1 MKKAVRFSTSGF
13 EPYEGEIRRV
23 ASDMEVGAVISR
35 IWRKDATVWKEK
47 DEEISDRL
55 GWLEAPEKTAGML
68 PGIDSFVNEV
78 REAEYEHALLMGMGG
93 SSLAPEVFSRVFG
106 TQKGYL
112 TLDVLDSTDPEAVLR
127 GAEKFPC
134 EKTIFIASSKSGT
147 TLETTSFLNFFYT
160 RTSESLGRERA
171 GAHFAAITDPG
182 TPLERTAR
190 GLEFRRVFHGD
201 PDIGGRFSALSAFG
215 LAPAAL
221 LGMDIP
227 RLLARARLAAG
238 DCRTAAPRENP
249 GATLGL
255 LLGVMATA
263 GRDKAVFLLSPG
275 IECFGA
281 WIEQLLAE
289 STGKEGRGILPLVRD
304 AGFSFDRVAPDQFVV
319 HIRLGGDGSHDERLR
334 QIGKNRTPLVSCTL
348 EDVHDLGYQFFL
360 WEMATAVA
368 GHILKVNPFDQPN
381 VAASKK
387 KTEAVLKTLQ
397 ERGGPAGT
405 KPAGVKGRAFGSPLA
420 RSFNPRASTAEVDPR
435 VKPGAPAAEDELRRF
450 LSRAEPGDYVVVQ
463 AFLPPEPAIRAFL
476 QEFAAAIRAK
486 TDLAVTSDFGPRFL
500 HSTGQ
505 LHKGG
510 RGNGL
515 FIQLTSGHPRDAGV
529 PAGPGSS
536 TSSYS
541 FGTLIDAQ
549 ALGDREALRE
559 NGRRVI
565 HFHFHDRPGDGV
577 RRLIESL

>member
-1 MKKAVRFSTSGF
+1 MRFSTEGF
-13 EPYEGEIRRV
+13 EPYAGEIRRV
-23 ASDMEVGAVISR
+23 VSDMELGAILSR

-47 DEEISDRL
+47 DVEISDRL
-55 GWLEAPEKTAGML
+55 GWLEAPEKAAGML

-78 REAEYEHALLMGMGG
+78 REAGYEHALLLGMGG

-112 TLDVLDSTDPEAVLR
+112 TLDVLDSTDPEAALS
-127 GAEKFPC
+127 GAERLPC
-134 EKTIFIASSKSGT
+134 EKTIWIASSKSGT

-160 RTSESLGRERA
+160 RARESLGRERA

-190 GLEFRRVFHGD
+190 ELGFRRVFHGD
-201 PDIGGRFSALSAFG
+201 PDVGGRFSALSAFG

-227 RLLARARLAAG
+227 RLLARARQAAG
-238 DCRTAAPRENP
+238 DCRTASPRENP
-249 GATLGL
+249 GAYLGL

-304 AGFSFDRVAPDQFVV
+304 AGFSFERDAPDLLVV
-319 HIRLGGDGSHDERLR
+319 HIGIAGDGAHAERLR
-334 QIGKNRTPLVSCTL
+334 QISTNRTPLVSCTL

-360 WEMATAVA
+360 WELATAVT

-387 KTEAVLKTLQ
+387 KTEAILKAFQ
-397 ERGGPAGT
+397 ERGDLIGT
-405 KPAGVKGRAFGSPLA
+405 KPAGEG
-420 RSFNPRASTAEVDPR
+420 
-435 VKPGAPAAEDELRRF
+435 ELRRF
-450 LSRAEPGDYVVVQ
+450 LGRAEPGDYVVVQ
-463 AFLPPEPAIRAFL
+463 AFLPPESAIRSCL
-476 QEFAAAIRAK
+476 QELAAAIRAK
-486 TDLAVTSDFGPRFL
+486 TDLAVTYDFGPRFL

-505 LHKGG
+505 LHKGD

-515 FIQLTSGHPRDAGV
+515 FIQLTAGHLRDAGV
-529 PAGPGSS
+529 PAGPGFS

-549 ALGDREALRE
+549 ALGDRKALKE

-565 HFHFHDRPGDGV
+565 HFHFHDRANEGI
-577 RRLIESL
+577 RHLTESL

>member
-1 MKKAVRFSTSGF
+1 
-13 EPYEGEIRRV
+13 
-23 ASDMEVGAVISR
+23 
-35 IWRKDATVWKEK
+35 
-47 DEEISDRL
+47 
-55 GWLEAPEKTAGML
+55 
-68 PGIDSFVNEV
+68 
-78 REAEYEHALLMGMGG
+78 
-93 SSLAPEVFSRVFG
+93 
-106 TQKGYL
+106 
-112 TLDVLDSTDPEAVLR
+112 
-127 GAEKFPC
+127 
-134 EKTIFIASSKSGT
+134 
-147 TLETTSFLNFFYT
+147 
-160 RTSESLGRERA
+160 
-171 GAHFAAITDPG
+171 
-182 TPLERTAR
+182 
-190 GLEFRRVFHGD
+190 
-201 PDIGGRFSALSAFG
+201 LSAFG

-227 RLLARARLAAG
+227 RLLARARQAAG
-238 DCRTAAPRENP
+238 DCRTAALRENP
-249 GATLGL
+249 GASLGL
-255 LLGVMATA
+255 LLGVMAAA
-263 GRDKAVFLLSPG
+263 GRDKAVFLLSPEIKG
-275 IECFGA
+275 FGA

-304 AGFSFDRVAPDQFVV
+304 AGFSFDRDAPDRFVV
-319 HIRLGGDGSHDERLR
+319 HLGLGGDGSHDERLR
-334 QIGKNRTPLVSCTL
+334 RIGQNRTPLVSFTL
-348 EDVHDLGYQFFL
+348 EDIHDLGYQFFL

-387 KTEAVLKTLQ
+387 KTEAVLKAVQ

-405 KPAGVKGRAFGSPLA
+405 KPAGVKGRAFA
-420 RSFNPRASTAEVDPR
+420 AEVDPR

-463 AFLPPEPAIRAFL
+463 AFLPPEPAIRACL

-486 TDLAVTSDFGPRFL
+486 TDLAVTYDFGPRFL

-515 FIQLTSGHPRDAGV
+515 FIQFTAGHLRDACV

-549 ALGDREALRE
+549 ALGDREALKDK
-559 NGRRVI
+559 GRRII
-565 HFHFHDRPGDGV
+565 HFHFPERADEGI
-577 RRLIESL
+577 RRLSESL

>member
-1 MKKAVRFSTSGF
+1 MRFTAAGL
-13 EPYEGEIRRV
+13 EPYDRQIRQAV
-23 ASDMEVGAVISR
+23 SGMELGAVISR

-47 DEEISDRL
+47 DVEISDRL
-55 GWLEAPEKTAGML
+55 GWLEAPEKAAGML
-68 PGIDSFVNEV
+68 PGIDSFVQEV
-78 REAEYEHALLMGMGG
+78 REAGYEHALLLGMGG

-112 TLDVLDSTDPEAVLR
+112 TLDVLDSTDPEAALSC
-127 GAEKFPC
+127 AEGLPC

-160 RTSESLGRERA
+160 RARESLGREQA

-182 TPLERTAR
+182 TPLERTALDL
-190 GLEFRRVFHGD
+190 GFRRVFHGD
-201 PDIGGRFSALSAFG
+201 PNVGGRFSVLSAFG
-215 LAPAAL
+215 LLPAAL

-227 RLLARARLAAG
+227 RLLARARQAAG
-238 DCRTAAPRENP
+238 DCRTASPRENP
-249 GATLGL
+249 GAYLGL

-275 IECFGA
+275 IEGFGA

-304 AGFSFDRVAPDQFVV
+304 AGFSFERDAPDLLVV
-319 HIRLGGDGSHDERLR
+319 HIGIAGDGAHAERLR
-334 QIGKNRTPLVSCTL
+334 QISANRTPLVSCTL

-360 WEMATAVA
+360 WEMATAAA

-387 KTEAVLKTLQ
+387 KTKAVLKAVQ

-405 KPAGVKGRAFGSPLA
+405 KPA
-420 RSFNPRASTAEVDPR
+420 D
-435 VKPGAPAAEDELRRF
+435 EDELRRF

-463 AFLPPEPAIRAFL
+463 AFLPPEPALRACL

-486 TDLAVTSDFGPRFL
+486 TDLAVTYDFGPRFL

-505 LHKGG
+505 LHKGD

-515 FIQLTSGHPRDAGV
+515 FIQLTAGHLRDAAV

-536 TSSYS
+536 SSSYS
-541 FGTLIDAQ
+541 FGVLIDAQ

-559 NGRRVI
+559 KGRRVI
-565 HFHFHDRPGDGV
+565 RFHFHERADEGI

>member
-1 MKKAVRFSTSGF
+1 MRFSTSGL

-23 ASDMEVGAVISR
+23 ASGMEAAAVMSR

-47 DEEISDRL
+47 DVEISGRL
-55 GWLEAPEKTAGML
+55 GWLEAPEKAAGML

-78 REAEYEHALLMGMGG
+78 REAGYDQALLLGMGG

-112 TLDVLDSTDPEAVLR
+112 TLDVLDSTDPEAVLSR
-127 GAEKFPC
+127 AEKLAC

-160 RTSESLGRERA
+160 RTSDSLGRERA

-190 GLEFRRVFHGD
+190 GLGFRCVFYGD
-201 PDIGGRFSALSAFG
+201 PDVGGRFSVLSAFG

-227 RLLARARLAAG
+227 RLLTRARQAAG

-249 GATLGL
+249 GASLGL
-255 LLGVMATA
+255 LLGVMAAA

-275 IECFGA
+275 IEGFGA

-304 AGFSFDRVAPDQFVV
+304 AGFSFDRDAPDRFVV
-319 HIRLGGDGSHDERLR
+319 HIGLGGDGSHDERLR
-334 QIGKNRTPLVSCTL
+334 RIGKNRTPLVSYTL

-368 GHILKVNPFDQPN
+368 GRILKVNPFDQPN
-381 VAASKK
+381 VSASKK
-387 KTEAVLKTLQ
+387 KTEAVLKAFQ
-397 ERGGPAGT
+397 ERGGPAGP
-405 KPAGVKGRAFGSPLA
+405 K
-420 RSFNPRASTAEVDPR
+420 
-435 VKPGAPAAEDELRRF
+435 PAAEDELRRF

-463 AFLPPEPAIRAFL
+463 AFLPPEPAIRAGL

-486 TDLAVTSDFGPRFL
+486 TDLAVTYDFGPRFL

-505 LHKGG
+505 LHKGD

-549 ALGDREALRE
+549 ALGDLEALME

-565 HFHFHDRPGDGV
+565 RFHFPERADEGI

>member
-1 MKKAVRFSTSGF
+1 MRFSTSGL

-23 ASDMEVGAVISR
+23 ASGMEAAAVMSR

-47 DEEISDRL
+47 DVEISGRL
-55 GWLEAPEKTAGML
+55 GWLEAPEKAAGML

-78 REAEYEHALLMGMGG
+78 REAGYDHALLLGMGG

-112 TLDVLDSTDPEAVLR
+112 ALDVLDSTDPEAVLSR
-127 GAEKFPC
+127 AEKLAC

-160 RTSESLGRERA
+160 RTSDSLGRERA

-190 GLEFRRVFHGD
+190 GLGFRCVFYGD
-201 PDIGGRFSALSAFG
+201 PDVGGRFSVLSAFG

-227 RLLARARLAAG
+227 RLLTRARQAAG

-249 GATLGL
+249 GASLGL
-255 LLGVMATA
+255 LLGVMAAA

-275 IECFGA
+275 IEGFGA

-304 AGFSFDRVAPDQFVV
+304 AGFSFDRDAPDRFVV
-319 HIRLGGDGSHDERLR
+319 HIGLGGDGSHDERLR
-334 QIGKNRTPLVSCTL
+334 RIGKNRTPLVSYTL

-397 ERGGPAGT
+397 ERGGPAGP
-405 KPAGVKGRAFGSPLA
+405 K
-420 RSFNPRASTAEVDPR
+420 
-435 VKPGAPAAEDELRRF
+435 PAAEDELRRF

-463 AFLPPEPAIRAFL
+463 AFLPPEPAIRAGL

-486 TDLAVTSDFGPRFL
+486 TDLAVTYDFGPRFL

-505 LHKGG
+505 LHKGD

-549 ALGDREALRE
+549 ALGDLEALME

-565 HFHFHDRPGDGV
+565 RFHFPERADEGI

>member
-1 MKKAVRFSTSGF
+1 MYRAKGFNASGL

-23 ASDMEVGAVISR
+23 ASDLEVGAVMSR

-47 DEEISDRL
+47 DVEISDRL
-55 GWLEAPEKTAGML
+55 GWLEAPEKAAGML

-78 REAEYEHALLMGMGG
+78 REAEYDHALLLGMGG

-112 TLDVLDSTDPEAVLR
+112 TLDVLDSTDPEAVLSR
-127 GAEKFPC
+127 AEKLAC

-147 TLETTSFLNFFYT
+147 TLETTSLLNFFYT

-190 GLEFRRVFHGD
+190 GLGFRRVFHGD
-201 PDIGGRFSALSAFG
+201 PDVGGRFSALSAFG
-215 LAPAAL
+215 IAPAAL

-227 RLLARARLAAG
+227 RLLARARQAAG

-249 GATLGL
+249 GAALGL
-255 LLGVMATA
+255 LLGVMAAA

-275 IECFGA
+275 IEGFGA

-304 AGFSFDRVAPDQFVV
+304 AGFSFDRDAPDRLVV
-319 HIRLGGDGSHDERLR
+319 RIGLGGDGSHDERLR
-334 QIGKNRTPLVSCTL
+334 QIGKNRTPLVSFTL

-368 GHILKVNPFDQPN
+368 GRILKVNPFDQPN

-397 ERGGPAGT
+397 ERGGPAGP
-405 KPAGVKGRAFGSPLA
+405 K
-420 RSFNPRASTAEVDPR
+420 
-435 VKPGAPAAEDELRRF
+435 PAAEDELRRF

-463 AFLPPEPAIRAFL
+463 AFLPPEPAIRAGL

-486 TDLAVTSDFGPRFL
+486 TDLAVTYDFGPRFL

-505 LHKGG
+505 LHKGD

-515 FIQLTSGHPRDAGV
+515 FIQLTAGHPRDAGV

-549 ALGDREALRE
+549 ALGDLEALME

-565 HFHFHDRPGDGV
+565 RFHFPERADEGI

>member
-1 MKKAVRFSTSGF
+1 
-13 EPYEGEIRRV
+13 
-23 ASDMEVGAVISR
+23 
-35 IWRKDATVWKEK
+35 
-47 DEEISDRL
+47 
-55 GWLEAPEKTAGML
+55 
-68 PGIDSFVNEV
+68 
-78 REAEYEHALLMGMGG
+78 
-93 SSLAPEVFSRVFG
+93 
-106 TQKGYL
+106 
-112 TLDVLDSTDPEAVLR
+112 
-127 GAEKFPC
+127 
-134 EKTIFIASSKSGT
+134 
-147 TLETTSFLNFFYT
+147 
-160 RTSESLGRERA
+160 
-171 GAHFAAITDPG
+171 
-182 TPLERTAR
+182 
-190 GLEFRRVFHGD
+190 
-201 PDIGGRFSALSAFG
+201 
-215 LAPAAL
+215 
-221 LGMDIP
+221 
-227 RLLARARLAAG
+227 
-238 DCRTAAPRENP
+238 
-249 GATLGL
+249 
-255 LLGVMATA
+255 MATA

-304 AGFSFDRVAPDQFVV
+304 AGFSFDRDAPDQFVV
-319 HIRLGGDGSHDERLR
+319 HIGLGGDGSHDERLR

-360 WEMATAVA
+360 WELATAVA

-387 KTEAVLKTLQ
+387 KTEAVLKAVQ
-397 ERGGPAGT
+397 ERGDVIGT

-420 RSFNPRASTAEVDPR
+420 RSFNPRASTAEADPQT
-435 VKPGAPAAEDELRRF
+435 KPGAPAAAPAAEDELRRF
-450 LSRAEPGDYVVVQ
+450 LSRAEPRDYVVVQ
-463 AFLPPEPAIRAFL
+463 AFLPPEPAIRACL

-486 TDLAVTSDFGPRFL
+486 TDLAVTYDFGPRFL

-505 LHKGG
+505 LHKGD

-515 FIQLTSGHPRDAGV
+515 FIQLTAGHLRDAGV

-549 ALGDREALRE
+549 ALGDREALKE

-565 HFHFHDRPGDGV
+565 HYHFHDRADEGI